1 MFSYFSVVK
10 LIDKAEVNG
19 DHRQQNDETKGI
31 TFNSFT
37 NVEVIAFLRLHYQ
50 LLLVNELQFIM
61 SLRQIID

>member
-1 MFSYFSVVK
+1 MFSYFSVLK

-37 NVEVIAFLRLHYQ
+37 NVEVIAFLRLHYY
-50 LLLVNELQFIM
+50 
-61 SLRQIID
+61 

>member
-10 LIDKAEVNG
+10 LSDKAEVNG

-37 NVEVIAFLRLHYQ
+37 NSEVIAFLRLHYQ